1 MFEQIRKFVRKVP
14 RGKVVT
20 YGQVAEAAGF
30 PRASRQVA
38 WALKDAD
45 HTLPWQRVIGKA
57 SGGRGKILL
66 RGLNG
71 VRQLES
77 LAAEGVQVHGMYVDL
92 KKFGYVYKTA
102 KFKTKKL

>member
-1 MFEQIRKFVRKVP
+1 MFDEIRKYVRKVP

-30 PRASRQVA
+30 PRGSRQVA
-38 WALKDAD
+38 WALKNAD

-57 SGGRGKILL
+57 SGNRGKILL

-77 LAAEGVQVHGMYVDL
+77 LAAEGVEVNGTYVDL
-92 KKFGYVYKTA
+92 KRFGYAY
-102 KFKTKKL
+102 KTKK